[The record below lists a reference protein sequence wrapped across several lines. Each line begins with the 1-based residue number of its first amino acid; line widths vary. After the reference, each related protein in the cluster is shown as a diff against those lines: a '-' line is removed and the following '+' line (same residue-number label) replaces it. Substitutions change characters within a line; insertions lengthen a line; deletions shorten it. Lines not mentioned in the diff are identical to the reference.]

1 MTALIIMKICP
12 RPSCIY
18 WALGR
23 CFTLHD
29 NKGQNP
35 SSIPYYH
42 GHFPTPLIIQNITA
56 GSPSLL
62 ATNVLNRAVP
72 TSRNSVGFP
81 PFTLVLNSLV
91 TDGSRAHGVAIIG
104 GHTQDSIDQYY
115 YSHHN
120 CATGDVI

>member
-1 MTALIIMKICP
+1 MTALIIMKICHA
-12 RPSCIY
+12 PSCIC

-29 NKGQNP
+29 NIGQNH

-42 GHFPTPLIIQNITA
+42 GHFPTHLTTQNITA
-56 GSPSLL
+56 GSPSLQE
-62 ATNVLNRAVP
+62 TNVQNRAVP

-81 PFTLVLNSLV
+81 PFTPVQNSLV

-120 CATGDVI
+120 CATGDII